1 MSELIYKV
9 IQVLKIRY
17 VWVGLA
23 LMLWMIFFDR
33 DDLLTGR
40 KITQE
45 LRGLEATK
53 AKYIEKVERVRQNRD
68 GLLGDTMLLM
78 RYGREQF
85 GLLREGE
92 VVFRIDED
100 RLLESDDRPESAQDL
115 AAIGTRPS
123 RNRHKT

>member
-100 RLLESDDRPESAQDL
+100 RLIESNDRPE
-115 AAIGTRPS
+115 
-123 RNRHKT
+123 

>member
-1 MSELIYKV
+1 MSELIYQV

-53 AKYIEKVERVRQNRD
+53 AKYIEKVKRVRQNRD

-100 RLLESDDRPESAQDL
+100 RLIESNDRPE
-115 AAIGTRPS
+115 
-123 RNRHKT
+123 

>member
-1 MSELIYKV
+1 MSDLIYKV

-68 GLLGDTMLLM
+68 GLLGDTILLM

-100 RLLESDDRPESAQDL
+100 RLIESDKRPE
-115 AAIGTRPS
+115 
-123 RNRHKT
+123 

>member
-100 RLLESDDRPESAQDL
+100 RLIESDDRPE
-115 AAIGTRPS
+115 
-123 RNRHKT
+123 

>member
-78 RYGREQF
+78 QYGREQF

-100 RLLESDDRPESAQDL
+100 RLIESNDRPE
-115 AAIGTRPS
+115 
-123 RNRHKT
+123 

>member
-1 MSELIYKV
+1 MSELIYQV

-53 AKYIEKVERVRQNRD
+53 AKYIEKVKRVRQNRD

-100 RLLESDDRPESAQDL
+100 RLIESDDRPE
-115 AAIGTRPS
+115 
-123 RNRHKT
+123 

>member
-1 MSELIYKV
+1 MSELIYQV

-100 RLLESDDRPESAQDL
+100 RLIESETQQE
-115 AAIGTRPS
+115 
-123 RNRHKT
+123 

>member
-100 RLLESDDRPESAQDL
+100 RL
-115 AAIGTRPS
+115 I
-123 RNRHKT
+123 

>member
-1 MSELIYKV
+1 MSELIYQV

-100 RLLESDDRPESAQDL
+100 RLIESDDRPE
-115 AAIGTRPS
+115 
-123 RNRHKT
+123 

>member
-1 MSELIYKV
+1 MSELIYQV

-100 RLLESDDRPESAQDL
+100 RLIESNDRPE
-115 AAIGTRPS
+115 
-123 RNRHKT
+123 

>member
-1 MSELIYKV
+1 MSELIYQV

-45 LRGLEATK
+45 LRGLEAKK

-78 RYGREQF
+78 RYGREHF

-100 RLLESDDRPESAQDL
+100 RLIESDDRPE
-115 AAIGTRPS
+115 
-123 RNRHKT
+123 

>member
-100 RLLESDDRPESAQDL
+100 RLIASDDRP
-115 AAIGTRPS
+115 
-123 RNRHKT
+123 

>member
-100 RLLESDDRPESAQDL
+100 RLIESHYRP
-115 AAIGTRPS
+115 
-123 RNRHKT
+123 K

>member
-45 LRGLEATK
+45 LRVLEATK

-92 VVFRIDED
+92 VVFRIDEG
-100 RLLESDDRPESAQDL
+100 RLIESDDRPE
-115 AAIGTRPS
+115 
-123 RNRHKT
+123 

>member
-1 MSELIYKV
+1 MSVWVGKV
-9 IQVLKIRY
+9 TQVLKIRY

-53 AKYIEKVERVRQNRD
+53 AEYIEKVERVRQNRD

-100 RLLESDDRPESAQDL
+100 RLIESNDRPE
-115 AAIGTRPS
+115 
-123 RNRHKT
+123 

>member
-45 LRGLEATK
+45 LRGLESTK

-100 RLLESDDRPESAQDL
+100 RLIESDDRPE
-115 AAIGTRPS
+115 
-123 RNRHKT
+123 